1 MKKAITYGRFNILHK
16 GHEKLFLDALKN
28 HDILY
33 LGVSSND
40 KNVPLEVR
48 MEALYALLAPYVDA
62 GRVVLFSSP
71 SMFTA
76 MEEHG
81 EGGTLILGTEYEK
94 RAKDLAERFHG
105 SYAQACRV
113 TSSTACRGLLDAGK
127 DVSKLIPKRVLRY
140 AKVARALELHGG

>member
-1 MKKAITYGRFNILHK
+1 
-16 GHEKLFLDALKN
+16 
-28 HDILY
+28 
-33 LGVSSND
+33 
-40 KNVPLEVR
+40 

-81 EGGTLILGTEYEK
+81 EGATLILGAEYEK

-113 TSSTACRGLLDAGK
+113 TSSTALRGLLDAEK
-127 DVSKLIPKRVLRY
+127 DVSAFIPRRVLRY
-140 AKVARALELHGG
+140 AKVARALELYGG